1 MRILNRALIN
11 EEIEKR
17 MPQGLERLAIESKI
31 SSSSLSKMRSGQM
44 PVSERTV
51 RKLSKALGVSEEV
64 IAPLVATRG
73 GEEAS

>member
-17 MPQGLERLAIESKI
+17 MPQGLERLAIETRI

-51 RKLSKALGVSEEV
+51 RKLSKALGVPEEV
-64 IAPLVATRG
+64 IAPLVAAGG